1 MTYTAIYLNKK
12 TQSFSRSNVFYST
25 HNRTDAW
32 KEANSNTTPEEILV
46 VIITGSQETYPN

>member
-12 TQSFSRSNVFYST
+12 TQSFSRSNVFCST